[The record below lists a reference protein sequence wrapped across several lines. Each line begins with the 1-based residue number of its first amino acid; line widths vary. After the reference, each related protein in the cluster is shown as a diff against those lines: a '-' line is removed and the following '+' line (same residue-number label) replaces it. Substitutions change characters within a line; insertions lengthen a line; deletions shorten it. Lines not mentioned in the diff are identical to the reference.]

1 MFPLGAFY
9 NSCYG
14 SEPPSRKARLQ
25 RKLKFLKRMKDGLE
39 TRLSAVNAA
48 IGTVERQVSE
58 EDSPS
63 TDAASA

>member
-1 MFPLGAFY
+1 MFPLEAFY

-39 TRLSAVNAA
+39 TRLSAVDAA
-48 IGTVERQVSE
+48 IGTVERQIGE
-58 EDSPS
+58 EDS

>member
-1 MFPLGAFY
+1 MFPLEAFY

-25 RKLKFLKRMKDGLE
+25 RKLKFLKRIKDGLE

-58 EDSPS
+58 EDS

>member
-1 MFPLGAFY
+1 MFPLEAFY
-9 NSCYG
+9 HSCYG

-58 EDSPS
+58 EDS

>member
-1 MFPLGAFY
+1 MFPLETFY

-25 RKLKFLKRMKDGLE
+25 RKLKFLKRIKDGLE

-58 EDSPS
+58 EDS